1 MKKKDLIFYASA
13 AVLMAVSAQV
23 AKADELVANDS
34 VKTEGNQT
42 QAEKTTVRN
51 YRIQQL
57 VTLHR
62 QM

>member
-42 QAEKTTVRN
+42 QAEKTTVSSGNDRYATIAFN
-51 YRIQQL
+51 N
-57 VTLHR
+57 
-62 QM
+62 

>member
-42 QAEKTTVRN
+42 QLKRP
-51 YRIQQL
+51 Q
-57 VTLHR
+57 
-62 QM
+62 